1 MKRVVLL
8 AALALSAVGCFPA
21 TYSSISRNADGTY
34 LLTINKN
41 GVFTVYGVVY
51 HCTAAGDELRCTKV
65 GEPG

>member
-1 MKRVVLL
+1 MRRVLL
-8 AALALSAVGCFPA
+8 LALALAAAGCFPA

-34 LLTINKN
+34 LLTINRN
-41 GVFTVYGVVY
+41 GVLTVHGVLY

>member
-1 MKRVVLL
+1 MKRLL
-8 AALALSAVGCFPA
+8 LVFVLALTAGGCLPA

-41 GVFTVYGVVY
+41 GVFTVYGVLY